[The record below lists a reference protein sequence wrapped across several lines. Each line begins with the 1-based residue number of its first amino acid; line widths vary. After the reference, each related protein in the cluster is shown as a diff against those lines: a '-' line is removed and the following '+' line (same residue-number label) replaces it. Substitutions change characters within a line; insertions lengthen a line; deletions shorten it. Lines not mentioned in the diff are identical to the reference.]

1 MKHDMYFVGG
11 STCFTPSERQ
21 CLQLDSVGMF
31 STTFAW
37 EALEICN
44 IIVSIPELA
53 SLNRKLVV
61 TDACAGCGGNTMSF
75 LSDGRFAL
83 VHVVEI
89 DRNRMNVLKQNLNFL
104 TSVRSIKT
112 EFELLCD
119 DYTNCMLAL
128 QQDVVFLDPPWG
140 GVKYRED
147 HNIDLKIGGM
157 SVAAIITALMQ
168 KGVLCVV
175 VKAPKNFDLS
185 RCKDELTHPEN
196 LQLISFAMWN
206 LLTYTCRT
214 KIHESLFDRLDK
226 SANNSPHMPITYP
239 SDTSFQIAEA
249 LDLQRFRAIL
259 NQMLEGHEPLHD
271 RDNRHRVLSRFTE
284 SLPEDSKLK
293 HLLTSQK
300 DHEHEFQKK
309 IRSLL
314 NEPTYEA
321 LLVLQQSGIPAANSL
336 IFASTATANSGHD
349 SAPVAALRLL
359 GVDKDLDIQCCS
371 TATTLGVTGVSMVKP
386 KNPAVY
392 YDPCCKSEEW
402 SHMSESI
409 FKQMYKLS
417 ADAEWSGNEGI
428 LNKYTHIYHWGC
440 ISQNW
445 QLNSLQRKVSSWKF
459 MEHWNLLMTIAM
471 MRHAVVTLQPGGQL
485 CLKVR
490 IFNCAETL
498 GLVSLMSSL
507 FERIQLLPNPRQ
519 LAAFVT
525 FVGHNLTDDLTLR
538 SQVSDI
544 LASCTD
550 YQPSNIFL
558 NAIQQTH
565 PTCKQT
571 MLTCQEIRRSM
582 IDSKASIHTTYLA
595 CLRLVDLYFQHGRY
609 EEFKREVMKLLENTL
624 EAGHARHIFHELVN
638 AARDMNHFETRM
650 FGRVMASPWMQDNC

>member
-1 MKHDMYFVGG
+1 
-11 STCFTPSERQ
+11 
-21 CLQLDSVGMF
+21 
-31 STTFAW
+31 
-37 EALEICN
+37 
-44 IIVSIPELA
+44 
-53 SLNRKLVV
+53 
-61 TDACAGCGGNTMSF
+61 
-75 LSDGRFAL
+75 
-83 VHVVEI
+83 
-89 DRNRMNVLKQNLNFL
+89 
-104 TSVRSIKT
+104 
-112 EFELLCD
+112 
-119 DYTNCMLAL
+119 
-128 QQDVVFLDPPWG
+128 
-140 GVKYRED
+140 
-147 HNIDLKIGGM
+147 
-157 SVAAIITALMQ
+157 
-168 KGVLCVV
+168 
-175 VKAPKNFDLS
+175 
-185 RCKDELTHPEN
+185 
-196 LQLISFAMWN
+196 
-206 LLTYTCRT
+206 
-214 KIHESLFDRLDK
+214 
-226 SANNSPHMPITYP
+226 
-239 SDTSFQIAEA
+239 
-249 LDLQRFRAIL
+249 
-259 NQMLEGHEPLHD
+259 
-271 RDNRHRVLSRFTE
+271 
-284 SLPEDSKLK
+284 
-293 HLLTSQK
+293 
-300 DHEHEFQKK
+300 
-309 IRSLL
+309 
-314 NEPTYEA
+314 
-321 LLVLQQSGIPAANSL
+321 
-336 IFASTATANSGHD
+336 
-349 SAPVAALRLL
+349 
-359 GVDKDLDIQCCS
+359 
-371 TATTLGVTGVSMVKP
+371 
-386 KNPAVY
+386 
-392 YDPCCKSEEW
+392 
-402 SHMSESI
+402 MSESI

-445 QLNSLQRKVSSWKF
+445 QLNLLQRKVSSWKF